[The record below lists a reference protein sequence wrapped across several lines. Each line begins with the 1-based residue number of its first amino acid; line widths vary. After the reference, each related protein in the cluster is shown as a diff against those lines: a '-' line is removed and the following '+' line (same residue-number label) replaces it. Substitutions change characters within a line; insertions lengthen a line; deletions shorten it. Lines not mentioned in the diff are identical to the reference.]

1 MTQWAWEI
9 GRGQNADLHE
19 RPPEAVSA
27 FQGLRS
33 VLRLVCDGLRQQ
45 LVFVFDEFECLIQN
59 QTPGFL
65 DDLRILRDDHRTTGN
80 VVFVVL
86 THRLPQLVRGPE
98 PMRESKFFS
107 LIRDR
112 IFPLPPYRDPDAH
125 AMVDDLVA
133 RENCAAEAAMPVR
146 RRLVRL
152 AGGHPALILSI
163 FQTLKPDFNTAGF
176 LPETLL
182 SSHRVAE
189 ACAQIWHYLHAEERS
204 ALLELVDGQAI
215 DPEMERFLSRRG
227 LLDNGSSALFS
238 PVFREYVK
246 RQKA

>member
-1 MTQWAWEI
+1 
-9 GRGQNADLHE
+9 
-19 RPPEAVSA
+19 
-27 FQGLRS
+27 
-33 VLRLVCDGLRQQ
+33 
-45 LVFVFDEFECLIQN
+45 
-59 QTPGFL
+59 
-65 DDLRILRDDHRTTGN
+65 
-80 VVFVVL
+80 
-86 THRLPQLVRGPE
+86 
-98 PMRESKFFS
+98 
-107 LIRDR
+107 
-112 IFPLPPYRDPDAH
+112 
-125 AMVDDLVA
+125 
-133 RENCAAEAAMPVR
+133 MPVR